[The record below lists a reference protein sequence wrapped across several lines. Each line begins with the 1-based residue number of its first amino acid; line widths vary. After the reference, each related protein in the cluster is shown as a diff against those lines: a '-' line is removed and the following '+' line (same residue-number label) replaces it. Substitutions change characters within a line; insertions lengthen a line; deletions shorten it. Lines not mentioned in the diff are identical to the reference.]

1 MRVNLLR
8 IIAVKLTDVLLR
20 NVLPLLG
27 HLHHLPT
34 IHQSKAKLVTDM
46 VAATVDGPAGV
57 GAWDPGALDH
67 HVLNVTPCEGRAENA
82 QTGPWLEDVPLLE
95 FMYLIF
101 IHIPC
106 ESYCRQLWSLSL
118 LLYLCYIFCLLH
130 AN

>member
-1 MRVNLLR
+1 MHVNLLW
-8 IIAVKLTDVLLR
+8 IVAVKLTDMLLR

-67 HVLNVTPCEGRAENA
+67 HVLNVTPCEGWAENA
-82 QTGPWLEDVPLLE
+82 KTGPWLEDVPLLE
-95 FMYLIF
+95 FMYLI
-101 IHIPC
+101 HMPC
-106 ESYCRQLWSLSL
+106 ESYRR
-118 LLYLCYIFCLLH
+118 
-130 AN
+130 

>member
-1 MRVNLLR
+1 
-8 IIAVKLTDVLLR
+8 
-20 NVLPLLG
+20 
-27 HLHHLPT
+27 
-34 IHQSKAKLVTDM
+34 M

-67 HVLNVTPCEGRAENA
+67 HMLNVTPCEGRAENA
-82 QTGPWLEDVPLLE
+82 QTGPWLEDVPLLV
-95 FMYLIF
+95 

-106 ESYCRQLWSLSL
+106 KSYCRRLWSLSL